1 MWARRSIAVALE
13 PFGVR
18 FQRLFISVVAIHSRN
33 DMEVARGERR
43 RQLAEQIPRAQEL
56 ATMMVRNLRWIE
68 CYDAASV
75 DQHRINFERSPVV
88 GPGINIHRER
98 VALVEVDLAA
108 PAHRCVPGLLTIACL
123 RGSFDGL

>member
-33 DMEVARGERR
+33 DMEVALGERR
-43 RQLAEQIPRAQEL
+43 RHLAEQIPRAQEL

-68 CYDAASV
+68 SHNAPAI
-75 DQHRINFERSPVV
+75 DQYRIHFERSPVV
-88 GPGINIHRER
+88 GPLVHIHRQR
-98 VALVEVDLAA
+98 IALVEVDLAA
-108 PAHRCVPGLLTIACL
+108 PAHRCVPGLLTI
-123 RGSFDGL
+123 